1 MTPAEVGRVVEL
13 LEFGWPNR
21 DMAEQTAMLY
31 MAALSD
37 LPFDAAV
44 GAVKRLLL
52 TDEFRPSVA
61 AVRREV
67 ALSLG
72 LLPPGLDD
80 ALVEARAWCEW
91 REQARFGNGSGS
103 VSVCPPIH
111 HVVVKVCRSLSVG
124 VSDAMWASAFRAAY
138 RAAVEVEERSV
149 LTGVDG
155 RELGAG

>member
-1 MTPAEVGRVVEL
+1 MVEL

-21 DMAEQTAMLY
+21 EMAEQTAMLY

-44 GAVKRLLL
+44 EAVKRLLL

-67 ALSLG
+67 ALALG
-72 LLPPGLDD
+72 LLPPGLDE
-80 ALVEARAWCEW
+80 ALAQARAYCAW
-91 REQARFGNGSGS
+91 REQARFVNGSGS
-103 VSVCPPIH
+103 VSVCPSTH
-111 HVVVKVCRSLSVG
+111 DVVVKVCRGLSVG
-124 VSDAMWASAFRAAY
+124 VNDAMWASGFRAAY
-138 RAAVEVEERSV
+138 RAAVEVEERAV